1 MQHICHNDAELY
13 QQVLDTAKG
22 YTVSVTVANL
32 AAMEYIKEME
42 FLVFFHH
49 PCGSDMRGE
58 ASAPP
63 PNSPNLELSLFY
75 FTHLLHLFYI

>member
-1 MQHICHNDAELY
+1 MVGHTPKQFPRLVTEHYLSFSLIILCFN
-13 QQVLDTAKG
+13 LDTKK
-22 YTVSVTVANL
+22 
-32 AAMEYIKEME
+32 KEM
-42 FLVFFHH
+42 VGK
-49 PCGSDMRGE
+49 CGSDMRGE